1 MPRQQRRSAFDLDR
15 DVRADS
21 PTPEPATPRAATAS
35 GLLPKLDDSLPPL
48 EATPTPSE
56 TDRRPTDPA
65 GDATPGPSRTAG
77 TEGASDEPG
86 EGKQATARP
95 RGAGGRPAGARK
107 EPESITKVPA
117 RVPAELYDKA
127 LPLVTGIGRP
137 SWGQLVAWTC
147 QDSSTEVLA
156 ELLEPNQPD
165 ASRRPRGQNRQGTA
179 GLQVTARLNADEF
192 TAFDQV
198 MQQAT
203 RKAESTV
210 TRTKVVIAALTVATK
225 AEATRT
231 EAAPG

>member
-21 PTPEPATPRAATAS
+21 PTPEAQTPPAAAAS
-35 GLLPKLDDSLPPL
+35 GLLPKLDELPPL
-48 EATPTPSE
+48 EAGPEPSRA
-56 TDRRPTDPA
+56 DRDPA
-65 GDATPGPSRTAG
+65 DQAPETTPGPRRAAAADRS
-77 TEGASDEPG
+77 SDSQAG
-86 EGKQATARP
+86 EGQQPSARP

-107 EPESITKVPA
+107 EPEGIIKVPA

-147 QDSSTEVLA
+147 QDNDAEVLA
-156 ELLEPNQPD
+156 ELIEPDQPG

-192 TAFDQV
+192 TAFEQV
-198 MQQAT
+198 MQQAS
-203 RKAESTV
+203 RKAEAPV
-210 TRTKVVIAALTVATK
+210 TRTKVVIAALTVATR
-225 AEATRT
+225 AEAT
-231 EAAPG
+231 PG

>member
-1 MPRQQRRSAFDLDR
+1 MPRQQRRSAFDMDR

-21 PTPEPATPRAATAS
+21 PTPEAQTPPPPATAS
-35 GLLPKLDDSLPPL
+35 GLLPKLDDTLPPL
-48 EATPTPSE
+48 QASE
-56 TDRRPTDPA
+56 TPPGRR
-65 GDATPGPSRTAG
+65 RTAAAHHG
-77 TEGASDEPG
+77 SAGEPG
-86 EGKQATARP
+86 EGQQAPARP

-107 EPESITKVPA
+107 EPEGIIKVPA

-147 QDSSTEVLA
+147 QDNGAEVLA
-156 ELLEPNQPD
+156 ELIEPDQPD

-198 MQQAT
+198 MQQAS
-203 RKAESTV
+203 RKAESPL
-210 TRTKVVIAALTVATK
+210 TRTKVVIAALTVATR
-225 AEATRT
+225 AEATSD
-231 EAAPG
+231 

>member
-21 PTPEPATPRAATAS
+21 PTPEAQTPPAAATAS
-35 GLLPKLDDSLPPL
+35 GLLPKLDELPPL
-48 EATPTPSE
+48 QAAPEPS
-56 TDRRPTDPA
+56 RPDHDQVDPA
-65 GDATPGPSRTAG
+65 GQAAESTRGPRRAAAADRS
-77 TEGASDEPG
+77 SDSEPG
-86 EGKQATARP
+86 EGQQPSARP

-107 EPESITKVPA
+107 EPEGIIKVPA

-147 QDSSTEVLA
+147 QDNDAEVLA
-156 ELLEPNQPD
+156 ELVEPDQPG

-192 TAFDQV
+192 TAFEQV
-198 MQQAT
+198 MQQAA
-203 RKAESTV
+203 RKAETPV
-210 TRTKVVIAALTVATK
+210 TRTKVVIAALTVATR
-225 AEATRT
+225 AD
-231 EAAPG
+231 APG